1 MSSVVSGFVTVTVQ
15 QGDLRGRSRKTPSG
29 KDFLS
34 FQGVPYAKPPV
45 GDLRFK
51 APQPAEPWAGVRD
64 ATRPGNPCLHLNTL
78 VKRLVGSEDCLF
90 LNVFTRRL
98 PTTDAAASLEPRAV
112 MVWIHG
118 GGFTEGSGND
128 WGPEHFM
135 EHDVVLVTFNYR
147 LGPLG
152 FLSLGTK
159 ELPGNAGLKD
169 QVLVLRWVR
178 DNIAVFGGDPHNV
191 TLFGESAGASCAHLH
206 WMSPLSK
213 GLFRRLICSSGSG
226 LCWWSISR
234 DSVGRAK
241 RLALAAGCDAA
252 ILDDCDA
259 LVQWLRE
266 VPAQNLLQAVKS
278 ARTRVERLSYTSF
291 PFVPVVEPE
300 HPGAFLTKDPHQVV
314 AERLADRCRPMPILL
329 GLMSHEGILRLPGV
343 LSPEAWARTD
353 ENFQYL
359 LPYDVLADPRDT
371 ERTKEVCQR
380 IKDFYMAG
388 KKLSEETAEGYVHFS
403 TDMMFAHALTTTARI
418 HSRLGAPVYL
428 FEFAYVGRL
437 NMFGPLYGAQRV
449 PGACHA
455 DDLGYLFH
463 LDRLPPVEDS
473 SPEARVRRRMVRMW
487 VHFAQTGNPTPAL
500 NEEITL
506 KWELFSEAEPNYL
519 QMSHELTLNSG
530 LLKERMEFWDNLYK
544 TEGTHRRYLDNQ
556 IDSNVWRKWSS
567 NL

>member
-51 APQPAEPWAGVRD
+51 
-64 ATRPGNPCLHLNTL
+64 
-78 VKRLVGSEDCLF
+78 RLVGSEDCLF

-98 PTTDAAASLEPRAV
+98 PTASLEPRAV

-252 ILDDCDA
+252 ILDDCEA

-266 VPAQNLLQAVKS
+266 VQAQKLLQAVKS

-371 ERTKEVCQR
+371 ERTKE
-380 IKDFYMAG
+380 
-388 KKLSEETAEGYVHFS
+388 FS

-437 NMFGPLYGAQRV
+437 NVFGPLYGAQRV

-544 TEGTHRRYLDNQ
+544 NEGTHRRYLDNQ
-556 IDSNVWRKWSS
+556 IDS
-567 NL
+567 